1 MHLSLSDEVH
11 TFNIEDK
18 EKNSFDPIVEESQ
31 LLKQEIATI
40 FKSTIDIESEIAE
53 VANQGE
59 YDLLLIG
66 LGKSIF
72 EGTILGKVI
81 GFTTR
86 IINPDR
92 LIDKFTGKEGLF
104 ENSPFDERTRQIISR
119 TKMPMGILIDKDLQ
133 QIENVFIPIF
143 STEDAFLLDYVQ
155 KLIYNNN
162 TKIEFL
168 DKNGHLM
175 TNFVMKTALDSLEQ
189 KHPNNISVI
198 PSDLTEDKFLNQKDL
213 MLISLE
219 SWKKLVDS
227 HSVWLSEVP
236 SVLILKQ

>member
-1 MHLSLSDEVH
+1 MIHVYYFLR
-11 TFNIEDK
+11 K
-18 EKNSFDPIVEESQ
+18 KR
-31 LLKQEIATI
+31 ATHETPTAART
-40 FKSTIDIESEIAE
+40 S
-53 VANQGE
+53 
-59 YDLLLIG
+59 G
-66 LGKSIF
+66 LY
-72 EGTILGKVI
+72 
-81 GFTTR
+81 
-86 IINPDR
+86 
-92 LIDKFTGKEGLF
+92 
-104 ENSPFDERTRQIISR
+104 
-119 TKMPMGILIDKDLQ
+119 KMPMGILIDKDLK
-133 QIENVFIPIF
+133 QIDSVFIPIF

-198 PSDLTEDKFLNQKDL
+198 PNDLTDDKFLNQKDL

>member
-1 MHLSLSDEVH
+1 
-11 TFNIEDK
+11 
-18 EKNSFDPIVEESQ
+18 
-31 LLKQEIATI
+31 
-40 FKSTIDIESEIAE
+40 
-53 VANQGE
+53 
-59 YDLLLIG
+59 
-66 LGKSIF
+66 
-72 EGTILGKVI
+72 
-81 GFTTR
+81 
-86 IINPDR
+86 

-133 QIENVFIPIF
+133 QIERVFIPIF
-143 STEDAFLLDYVQ
+143 STEDSFLLDYVQ

-168 DKNGHLM
+168 DNNGHLI
-175 TNFVMKTALDSLEQ
+175 TNFIMKTALDSLEQ

-198 PSDLTEDKFLNQKDL
+198 PNDSTVNEFLDQKDL

-227 HSVWLSEVP
+227 RSIWLSEVP